1 MSAPRRLVALLLCVG
16 PRALSGLSASGVNDP
31 RGAVLGTLFGD
42 QVSRFKFWGAGYT
55 KRKVT
60 VLRWRVAQQRSMVE
74 RAAREI
80 GALEGKLQ
88 TSAETLSKQE
98 ELAFGARISTLR
110 REAGVA
116 ESKILLLKTKLG
128 KVVGKVSSH
137 AARWFR
143 EGTATLSFFFR
154 RLGRSTGPPPL
165 TLHAR
170 FSLLSLLPA
179 HALV

>member
-1 MSAPRRLVALLLCVG
+1 MCRLLALLLCVG
-16 PRALSGLSASGVNDP
+16 PAPLSGLSARGVNDP

-42 QVSRFKFWGAGYT
+42 QVSRLKFWGAGYT

-80 GALEGKLQ
+80 GALETTLQ
-88 TSAETLSKQE
+88 TSAATLSRE
-98 ELAFGARISTLR
+98 EENAFGARIATLR

-128 KVVGKVSSH
+128 KVVGKVRIS
-137 AARWFR
+137 AAKSAAAAA
-143 EGTATLSFFFR
+143 G
-154 RLGRSTGPPPL
+154 
-165 TLHAR
+165 
-170 FSLLSLLPA
+170 
-179 HALV
+179 

>member
-137 AARWFR
+137 AALR
-143 EGTATLSFFFR
+143 EGTALSPFFR

-170 FSLLSLLPA
+170 FSLLSPLPA